1 MLLALPIAFSASSP
15 TSSLPALARRGDS
28 SLGYER
34 GISTWPASAV
44 AGALGAD
51 LDSLM
56 LDCCLPDWDGHG
68 GEPLSAESYE
78 AACRFIHSLP
88 AGIPKPEISAD
99 PDGCVTFEWRQS
111 PRRVLLVSVH
121 GQFRVDYAALFGTA
135 KTYGSEPFF
144 HELPETLTTLVRR
157 VYAA

>member
-1 MLLALPIAFSASSP
+1 MLLALPTAFPASSSI
-15 TSSLPALARRGDS
+15 SSLPAHTRRGDFAWDS
-28 SLGYER
+28 DR
-34 GISTWPASAV
+34 TISTYPASAV
-44 AGALGAD
+44 AGTLGAD

-56 LDCCLPDWDGHG
+56 VACCLEDWDGHG
-68 GEPLSAESYE
+68 ASPVTAESYQ

-88 AGIPKPEISAD
+88 MGIPMPELSAD

-111 PRRVLLVSVH
+111 ARRVLLVSVN

-144 HELPETLTTLVRR
+144 NELPETLTTLVRR
-157 VYAA
+157 VFAA